1 MSGAATS
8 PARNDQP
15 LQGRDPSGPY
25 TARESF
31 PGRDPSGPYTARESF
46 PGRDTLGP
54 YNAKEPFLGRD
65 QAGSEVGEWIYA
77 GERVE
82 PGQALHRTRQ
92 AQDVRSAP
100 RGDGTALAR
109 PRLFGAGPPSVAVG
123 NQASPLSPPALQ
135 GRLSWDPLLGW
146 LLLIF
151 VIGVVGGLG
160 FEYLVAV
167 MH

>member
-1 MSGAATS
+1 VG
-8 PARNDQP
+8 
-15 LQGRDPSGPY
+15 GP
-25 TARESF
+25 R
-31 PGRDPSGPYTARESF
+31 GG
-46 PGRDTLGP
+46 LGLD
-54 YNAKEPFLGRD
+54 LGR
-65 QAGSEVGEWIYA
+65 APRISPE
-77 GERVE
+77 VE
-82 PGQALHRTRQ
+82 PGQAFHRSRQ

-100 RGDGTALAR
+100 RGEGTALAR
-109 PRLFGAGPPSVAVG
+109 PRLLRAGPPSVAVG

-146 LLLIF
+146 LMVIF